1 MFILLPVILY
11 YCDIIN
17 YTYQM
22 LNYAKKLSFLKSSSD
37 LIFAHFNQNKSE
49 DIISYRFSF
58 KECFFLL
65 EMLIQILNCNKYY
78 VVKINKI
85 FTYQTKKKKASCH
98 HRFLH
103 QDSTNPDS
111 QHDLTTFL
119 SKFHQCY
126 FHHHHQ
132 LHPGSQG

>member
-58 KECFFLL
+58 KECFFSFGNADTNFKLQ
-65 EMLIQILNCNKYY
+65 QILC
-78 VVKINKI
+78 
-85 FTYQTKKKKASCH
+85 
-98 HRFLH
+98 
-103 QDSTNPDS
+103 
-111 QHDLTTFL
+111 
-119 SKFHQCY
+119 SKN
-126 FHHHHQ
+126 
-132 LHPGSQG
+132 